1 MGYQDRLT
9 TKKLLYIALFSS
21 IALVLS
27 YLERFIFLPLPIP
40 GLKLGIAN
48 IAVLSCM
55 ITIDFKSS
63 ANVAII
69 KSLLSVFLFS
79 KGSALLY
86 SFPATIV
93 SLLVM
98 GFIIFKT
105 GDIFS
110 EIGASVLG
118 SIAFNMTQL
127 IIASLI
133 IKDFSLL
140 YLLPYMNILSVF
152 TGIFIGYASKFLK
165 DAIDKRGIL

>member
-1 MGYQDRLT
+1 MEYQDKIT
-9 TKKLLYIALFSS
+9 TKKLLHIALFSS

-55 ITIDFKSS
+55 ITIDFKS
-63 ANVAII
+63 AAVVAII

-86 SFPATIV
+86 SLPATIV
-93 SLLVM
+93 SLFVM

-105 GDIFS
+105 GDRFS
-110 EIGASVLG
+110 EVGASVLG
-118 SIAFNMTQL
+118 SVSFNMTQI
-127 IIASLI
+127 IIAANI
-133 IKDFSLL
+133 IRDFSLL
-140 YLLPYMNILSVF
+140 YILPYMNILSVF
-152 TGIFIGYASKFLK
+152 TGVFIGYASKFLK
-165 DAIDKRGIL
+165 EAIYKRGIL